1 MPSMEVYSGV
11 PSEPTM
17 HFEDWMQT
25 QYSGLK
31 SKLSKW
37 ANLSDE
43 QKAELFL
50 GQLNSYFEHRNK
62 LLGDDDYYLFPR
74 DRPSKEVLKVSQC
87 GTAQRLLLEAE
98 PASSMCE
105 CSCMIS
111 NGDLPG
117 FV

>member
-1 MPSMEVYSGV
+1 MTSMEVYSGV

-74 DRPSKEVLKVSQC
+74 DRPSNEVLKV
-87 GTAQRLLLEAE
+87 G
-98 PASSMCE
+98 
-105 CSCMIS
+105 CS
-111 NGDLPG
+111 DLHGWHAVGWQIMHEQPMNKG
-117 FV
+117 LFSDCC

>member
-1 MPSMEVYSGV
+1 MQLYLGTVPMPSMEVYSGV

-31 SKLSKW
+31 SKVSKW
-37 ANLSDE
+37 VNLSDE

-50 GQLNSYFEHRNK
+50 GQLNSYFEHRNR

-74 DRPSKEVLKVSQC
+74 DRPSKEALKVP
-87 GTAQRLLLEAE
+87 TR
-98 PASSMCE
+98 
-105 CSCMIS
+105 MI
-111 NGDLPG
+111 D
-117 FV
+117 